1 MKLKL
6 FLSVVMGV
14 CTLISY
20 SANIAADQPQA
31 KAKTNDNQMTK
42 VELQTSL
49 GNIVVELYNE
59 TPQHRDNFIKLVKEG
74 YYDGV
79 LFHRVIKDF
88 MIQTGDGNSKTAGP
102 NDMLGDGDPGYT
114 IPAEFVYPKYFHKR
128 GALAA
133 ARTGD
138 QVNPERR
145 SSGSQFYIVTGKIY
159 GSDEL
164 KMMTQRMADMRKQDI
179 FRRLVT
185 ENHERIQALQE
196 AQDQAGILDL
206 QNELIQLTE
215 AEAAKAPFSLNK
227 ILPEGMCGAVEK
239 EDVGIL
245 HLLHNLIIHLGR
257 TVHPSVRIDPD
268 VPVAH
273 DGLHQRTEG
282 IPHHG
287 YRLQRNASVSC
298 PMVTDDVKMRLPSL
312 CGMLSSPLMAYP
324 DIKVNVIRTGNRVS
338 RIIIRKR
345 PVLPACLLS
354 W

>member
-1 MKLKL
+1 
-6 FLSVVMGV
+6 MGV
-14 CTLISY
+14 FTLISY
-20 SANIAADQPQA
+20 SANIAAGQPQA
-31 KAKTNDNQMTK
+31 TAKTNDNQMTK

-59 TPQHRDNFIKLVKEG
+59 TPQHRDNFIKLVNEG

-159 GSDEL
+159 GSDDL

-185 ENHERIQALQE
+185 ENRERIQALQQ
-196 AQDQAGILDL
+196 AQDQAGIQEL

-215 AEAAKAPFSLNK
+215 AEAAQTPFSMTDEQLNAYTSVGGTPHLDGQYTVFGEV
-227 ILPEGMCGAVEK
+227 IEGMDVVDKIQNVETGAA
-239 EDVGIL
+239 D
-245 HLLHNLIIHLGR
+245 R
-257 TVHPSVRIDPD
+257 PT
-268 VPVAH
+268 
-273 DGLHQRTEG
+273 T
-282 IPHHG
+282 
-287 YRLQRNASVSC
+287 
-298 PMVTDDVKMRLPSL
+298 DVKI
-312 CGMLSSPLMAYP
+312 
-324 DIKVNVIRTGNRVS
+324 IKA
-338 RIIIRKR
+338 RI
-345 PVLPACLLS
+345 L
-354 W
+354 